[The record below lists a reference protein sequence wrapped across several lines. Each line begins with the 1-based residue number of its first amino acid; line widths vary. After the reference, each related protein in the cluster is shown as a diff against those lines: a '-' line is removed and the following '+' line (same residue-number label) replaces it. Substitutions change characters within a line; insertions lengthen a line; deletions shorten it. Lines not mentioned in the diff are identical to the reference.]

1 MTFYICNKLGYNCIA
16 CDYRLAPEHKLPIAF
31 DDCFTVYKRLVKV
44 HPRII
49 LLGSSAGATL
59 AISTA
64 NRALQE
70 GIIMPLAVVA
80 FSPLAGLGLNL
91 PSHIENVKTD
101 YMLKRDPSGEGL
113 LHKIVAIENKEK
125 IIKNPL
131 ISPIF
136 ADYKNFP
143 PLFISVSNTEI
154 LYDDSCL
161 LYKKAKEAGVK
172 CLLEVGNKLLHAW
185 PSIPQLLEARKT
197 LANVAKFLKE
207 V

>member
-1 MTFYICNKLGYNCIA
+1 
-16 CDYRLAPEHKLPIAF
+16 
-31 DDCFTVYKRLVKV
+31 
-44 HPRII
+44 
-49 LLGSSAGATL
+49 
-59 AISTA
+59 
-64 NRALQE
+64 
-70 GIIMPLAVVA
+70 
-80 FSPLAGLGLNL
+80 
-91 PSHIENVKTD
+91 
-101 YMLKRDPSGEGL
+101 MLKRDPSGEGL